1 MPELNVSD
9 LSSRKVL
16 VRSLGILERRDRRK
30 ILVVALVQIFLSG
43 LDLLG
48 VAVIGVIG
56 ALAANGIAQ
65 KSPGNRASAFLEFI
79 GLEDASL
86 QQQVGVLSIIAV
98 LVFIAKTLITLVISR
113 RILFYLSRVAARMSA
128 QLVSRLLSSQLVTLQ
143 QKTVQEQM
151 FAVTSGVATIT
162 VGIIGIIVTLI
173 SDVALMIILTAGL
186 FIVEPLI
193 AVINLIAFAL
203 VGLALHKGMHMRA
216 LKLGD
221 KQTTI
226 SIISNQRIFEVL
238 TSYREAFVKN
248 RRGFYAKTIGD
259 DRMKIAETS
268 AELGFMPQISKYI
281 IEATV
286 IVVAVLVCG
295 AQFLISDVTRAIGV
309 LAVFMAASLRIAPA
323 VLRLQQSF
331 VSIRSS
337 IGSAKPTL
345 DLIESLGKDNVAVD
359 VDPIPR
365 TEHEGFKGHIKIC
378 DLSFSYPQSKGLVIS
393 DLSSEIS
400 EGDVVAVVGPSGAG
414 KTTLIDLIL
423 GILDPKEGEI
433 EISGVPPLEA
443 IRKWSGAI
451 AYVPQD
457 VMIMNGTVKQNV
469 CMGFDDTKVEDDLV
483 WNALKLSH
491 LDTFV
496 ASLPLKLNAEVGDR
510 GAKISG
516 GQRQRLGIAR
526 ALVTKP
532 ALLVLDEATS
542 ALDGETEAGIADSI
556 QNMRGKTTIIMIAH
570 RLSTVRGADRVIYM
584 DGGKLIACGS
594 FDYVRTI
601 VPDFDKQAQLMG
613 L

>member
-1 MPELNVSD
+1 M
-9 LSSRKVL
+9 
-16 VRSLGILERRDRRK
+16 
-30 ILVVALVQIFLSG
+30 VALVQIFLSG

-65 KSPGNRASAFLEFI
+65 KSPGNRVSAFLEFI

-365 TEHEGFKGHIKIC
+365 TEHEGFKGHIKVR
-378 DLSFSYPQSKGLVIS
+378 DLSFSYPQSKGLAIS

>member
-365 TEHEGFKGHIKIC
+365 TEHEGFKGHIKIR

-570 RLSTVRGADRVIYM
+570 RLSTVRGADKVIYM

>member
-1 MPELNVSD
+1 LADLNELN
-9 LSSRKVL
+9 LSSRRVL
-16 VRSLGILERRDRRK
+16 LRSLGLLERRDRRN
-30 ILVVALVQIFLSG
+30 ILVVAFVQIFLSG

-65 KSPGNRASAFLEFI
+65 KSPGDRASAFLGFV
-79 GLEDASL
+79 GLENASL
-86 QQQVGVLSIIAV
+86 QEQVGVLSLIAV
-98 LVFIAKTLITLVISR
+98 LVFIAKTLVTLFISR

-173 SDVALMIILTAGL
+173 SDIALMIILTAGL
-186 FIVEPLI
+186 FVVEPLI
-193 AVINLIAFAL
+193 AVINLIAFSL

-216 LKLGD
+216 LRLGD
-221 KQTTI
+221 KQTAF
-226 SIISNQRIFEVL
+226 SITSNQRIFEVL

-248 RRGFYAKTIGD
+248 RRGYYAKTIGD
-259 DRMKIAETS
+259 ERMKIAETS
-268 AELGFMPQISKYI
+268 AELGFMPQISKYV

-286 IVVAVLVCG
+286 IVIAVLVCG
-295 AQFLISDVTRAIGV
+295 AQFLISDVTRAVGV

-345 DLIESLGKDNVAVD
+345 ELIESLGKDNVAVE
-359 VDPIPR
+359 VDPKPR
-365 TEHEGFKGHIKIC
+365 TEHFGFNGDIRINN
-378 DLSFSYPQSKGLVIS
+378 LSFKYPQSERLVIS
-393 DLSSEIS
+393 DFSLDIA

-423 GILDPKEGEI
+423 GILEPQKGTI
-433 EISGVPPLEA
+433 EISGVSPLEA

-457 VMIMNGTVKQNV
+457 VMIMNGTIKQNV
-469 CMGFDDTKVEDDLV
+469 CMGFDENKVEDELV
-483 WNALKLSH
+483 WNSLALSH

-496 ASLPLKLNAEVGDR
+496 SGLPLKIDTQVGDR

-526 ALVTKP
+526 ALVTRP

-542 ALDGETEAGIADSI
+542 ALDGETEAGIAESI
-556 QNMRGKTTIIMIAH
+556 QSMRGKTTVIMIAH
-570 RLSTVRGADRVIYM
+570 RLSTVRGADKVVYM
-584 DGGKLIACGS
+584 SDGKLIACGS
-594 FDYVRTI
+594 FDYVRNL

>member
-1 MPELNVSD
+1 LPELNVAD
-9 LSSRKVL
+9 LSSRRVL
-16 VRSLGILERRDRRK
+16 LRSLGLLERRDRRN
-30 ILVVALVQIFLSG
+30 ILVVAFVQIFLSG

-65 KSPGNRASAFLEFI
+65 KSPGDRASAFLELV

-98 LVFIAKTLITLVISR
+98 LVFIAKTLVTLVISR

-186 FIVEPLI
+186 FVVEPLI
-193 AVINLIAFAL
+193 AVINLIAFTL

-221 KQTTI
+221 KQTAV

-268 AELGFMPQISKYI
+268 AELGFMPQISKYV

-286 IVVAVLVCG
+286 IVIAVLVCG
-295 AQFLISDVTRAIGV
+295 AQFLISDVTRAVGV

-331 VSIRSS
+331 VSIKSS

-345 DLIESLGKDNVAVD
+345 ELIESLGKDNVAVD
-359 VDPIPR
+359 VDPTPR
-365 TEHEGFKGHIKIC
+365 TEHEGFKGNIQIR
-378 DLSFSYPQSKGLVIS
+378 DLFFGYPQSKGLVIS
-393 DLSSEIS
+393 DFSLEVS
-400 EGDVVAVVGPSGAG
+400 EGDVVAFVGPSGAG
-414 KTTLIDLIL
+414 KTTLIDLVL
-423 GILDPKEGEI
+423 GILEPKEGVI
-433 EISGVPPLEA
+433 EISGVSPSEA

-457 VMIMNGTVKQNV
+457 VMIMNGTIKQNV
-469 CMGFDDTKVEDDLV
+469 CMGFDETKVDDELV

-496 ASLPLKLNAEVGDR
+496 ASLPLNLETQVGDR

-542 ALDGETEAGIADSI
+542 ALDGETEAGIAESI
-556 QNMRGKTTIIMIAH
+556 QSMRGKTTVIMIAH
-570 RLSTVRGADRVIYM
+570 RLSTVRGADKVVYM
-584 DGGKLIACGS
+584 ADGKLVASGS
-594 FDYVRTI
+594 FDYVRSI

>member
-1 MPELNVSD
+1 M
-9 LSSRKVL
+9 
-16 VRSLGILERRDRRK
+16 
-30 ILVVALVQIFLSG
+30 VALVQIFLSG

-365 TEHEGFKGHIKIC
+365 TEHEGFKGHIKIR

>member
-359 VDPIPR
+359 IDPIPR
-365 TEHEGFKGHIKIC
+365 TEHEGFKGHIKIR

>member
-1 MPELNVSD
+1 MTELNASD
-9 LSSRKVL
+9 LSTRRIL
-16 VRSLGILERRDRRK
+16 VRSLGLLERRDRRN
-30 ILVVALVQIFLSG
+30 ILVVAFVQIFLTG

-65 KSPGNRASAFLEFI
+65 KSPGDRASAFLGLV
-79 GLEDASL
+79 GLEDASM
-86 QQQVGVLSIIAV
+86 QRQIGILSIIAV
-98 LVFIAKTLITLVISR
+98 LVFITKTLITLVISR

-143 QKTVQEQM
+143 QKTIQEQM
-151 FAVTSGVATIT
+151 FAVTSGVATVT

-186 FIVEPLI
+186 FIIEPLI
-193 AVINLIAFAL
+193 AVINLIAFTF

-221 KQTTI
+221 KQTAV
-226 SIISNQRIFEVL
+226 SILSNQRIFEVL
-238 TSYREAFVKN
+238 TSYREVFVKN
-248 RRGFYAKTIGD
+248 RRGFYAKTIGE

-268 AELGFMPQISKYI
+268 AELGFMPQISKYV
-281 IEATV
+281 IEAAV
-286 IVVAVLVCG
+286 IIIAVLVCG
-295 AQFLISDVTRAIGV
+295 TQFLISDATRAVGV

-323 VLRLQQSF
+323 VLRFQQSF

-337 IGSAKPTL
+337 IGSARPTL
-345 DLIESLGKDNVAVD
+345 ELIESLGRDIITLETD
-359 VDPIPR
+359 SIPR
-365 TEHEGFKGHIKIC
+365 TEHQDFKGEIKIYEV
-378 DLSFSYPQSKGLVIS
+378 SFKYPQSKGMVV
-393 DLSSEIS
+393 SEFS
-400 EGDVVAVVGPSGAG
+400 LDVTEGDVVAVVGPSGAG
-414 KTTLIDLIL
+414 KTTIIDLVL
-423 GILDPKEGEI
+423 GILQPKDGEI

-469 CMGFDDTKVEDDLV
+469 CMGFDETKVEDDLV

-496 ASLPLKLNAEVGDR
+496 ASLPLKLDAQVGDR

-556 QNMRGKTTIIMIAH
+556 QNMRGKTTVIMIAH
-570 RLSTVRGADRVIYM
+570 RLSTVRGADKVIYM
-584 DGGKLIACGS
+584 DSGKLIACGS

>member
-1 MPELNVSD
+1 M
-9 LSSRKVL
+9 
-16 VRSLGILERRDRRK
+16 
-30 ILVVALVQIFLSG
+30 VALVQIFLSG

-65 KSPGNRASAFLEFI
+65 KSPGNRVSAFLEFI

-186 FIVEPLI
+186 FIIEPLI

-365 TEHEGFKGHIKIC
+365 TEHEGFKGHIKVR
-378 DLSFSYPQSKGLVIS
+378 DLSFSYPQSKGLAIS

-570 RLSTVRGADRVIYM
+570 RLSTVRGADKVIYM

>member
-365 TEHEGFKGHIKIC
+365 TEHEGFKGHIKIR